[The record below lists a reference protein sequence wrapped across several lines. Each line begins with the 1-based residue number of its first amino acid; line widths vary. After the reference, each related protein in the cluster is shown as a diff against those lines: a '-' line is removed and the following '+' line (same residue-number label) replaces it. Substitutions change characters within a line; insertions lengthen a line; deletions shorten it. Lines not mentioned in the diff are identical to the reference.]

1 MKPIE
6 TLEAD
11 LWLAQR
17 ANRRNPSEE
26 NQALV
31 DSIEAEIAALTNP
44 SPTADTAKD
53 ADALTKTEEIVEI
66 TSPAVETT
74 EVVDAQVQAPT
85 ANAVETKPKKETK
98 PKAPTKKK
106 EAESK

>member
-11 LWLAQR
+11 LWLAKR

-26 NQALV
+26 NQARV

-44 SPTADTAKD
+44 LPTADTAKD
-53 ADALTKTEEIVEI
+53 ADALTKPEEAAENP
-66 TSPAVETT
+66 STT
-74 EVVDAQVQAPT
+74 AENTDAQAQAPR

-98 PKAPTKKK
+98 PKAPAKKK
-106 EAESK
+106 EEELK

>member
-11 LWLAQR
+11 LWLAKR

-31 DSIEAEIAALTNP
+31 DSIEAEIAALSEP
-44 SPTADTAKD
+44 LPTVDTAKD
-53 ADALTKTEEIVEI
+53 ADALTKTEEIVE
-66 TSPAVETT
+66 TPLPTAEST

-85 ANAVETKPKKETK
+85 ANAVEKKPKKETT

-106 EAESK
+106 EAESN